1 MKENTLKFN
10 FIIIITTLLN
20 LTMLTVNDKQT
31 TTPSILSQVNFDKK

>member
-20 LTMLTVNDKQT
+20 LTMLTVNDKHYFEQFMYN
-31 TTPSILSQVNFDKK
+31 LGNG